1 MFLMS
6 IHEFCSGSKKVIGIL
21 LRKLASPT
29 CMPYI
34 RLPKFSIVRSLFLSI
49 LTDFP
54 LTALFKTQFPLL
66 AAIFY
71 CLSLKS
77 PTMLS

>member
-49 LTDFP
+49 LTDFYCSFNSYLNLIKIKFP
-54 LTALFKTQFPLL
+54 FITHVLSYFKK
-66 AAIFY
+66 
-71 CLSLKS
+71 C
-77 PTMLS
+77 